1 MEGANYHTFNIQLP
15 LGVHIVTP
23 MATSSSLLD
32 RFSLLIATALGALQ
46 QSAQRKEIE
55 RAVTS
60 EPLSEVQPFELDLA
74 LRELALET
82 AQTITR
88 DFVERL
94 TKKLSPELP
103 ALPSPAE
110 PVPEPVLEPEP
121 EPEPEPESVEESVAE
136 EPPVEEP
143 LVEEPLVE
151 EPPVEEPPIEEPPV
165 EEPAVE
171 VFVPEP
177 EPPNPATQPP
187 SAYQEGQDVTNPDLA
202 AVLATLK
209 KCGNG
214 FNFSKVKGGFKCS
227 GGTHF
232 VSDNDAQA
240 AYQKRVGVR

>member
-82 AQTITR
+82 AQTITK

-103 ALPSPAE
+103 ALPSPPA
-110 PVPEPVLEPEP
+110 EP

-143 LVEEPLVE
+143 PIK
-151 EPPVEEPPIEEPPV
+151 EPPVK
-165 EEPAVE
+165 EPAVE

-202 AVLATLK
+202 AVLAALK
-209 KCGNG
+209 KCGTG
-214 FNFSKVKGGFKCS
+214 YNFAKVAGGFRCG

-232 VSDNDAQA
+232 VSDNEAQA

>member
-103 ALPSPAE
+103 ALPSPPAE
-110 PVPEPVLEPEP
+110 PVPEP

-143 LVEEPLVE
+143 LVEEP
-151 EPPVEEPPIEEPPV
+151 PIEEPPIEEPPV